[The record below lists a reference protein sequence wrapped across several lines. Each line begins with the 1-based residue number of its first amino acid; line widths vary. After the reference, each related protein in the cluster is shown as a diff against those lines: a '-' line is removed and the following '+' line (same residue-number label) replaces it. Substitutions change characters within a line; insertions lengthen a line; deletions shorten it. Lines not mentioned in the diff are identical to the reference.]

1 MQAKTAWKANT
12 LSASKDV
19 FSTDTRPAIGAL
31 SPGIFGAGFA
41 LRLAR
46 AEARAIGGDLTREE
60 DDIVLS
66 LPTLNAVGAD
76 RPSLDADDASNRNL
90 RKPTAS

>member
-1 MQAKTAWKANT
+1 MRLRCALPNT
-12 LSASKDV
+12 LSAAKDV
-19 FSTDTRPAIGAL
+19 FSTDTRPAMGAL

-46 AEARAIGGDLTREE
+46 AEARAIGGDLFREE

-66 LPTLNAVGAD
+66 LPTLNAGDAD
-76 RPSLDADDASNRNL
+76 RPSFDALDALGGAL
-90 RKPTAS
+90 RKPTAR